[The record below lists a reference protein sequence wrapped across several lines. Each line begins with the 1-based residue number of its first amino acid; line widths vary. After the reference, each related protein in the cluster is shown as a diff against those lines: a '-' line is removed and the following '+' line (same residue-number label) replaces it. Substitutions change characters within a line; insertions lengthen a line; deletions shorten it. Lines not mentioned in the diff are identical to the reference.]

1 MNDRAS
7 DGSSGQMIWRGL
19 LLLLACVG
27 LAACNQGPPPVPY
40 VESAFSTAAP
50 ATPSAAAEPAV
61 PLPDPK
67 PGTTVTG
74 AGLPPL
80 PAYKPGSEPS
90 AVVVIA
96 EPEPSV
102 EVAPE
107 PEQQTVYVDEEL
119 VLAPPSMPEG
129 QDVKVE
135 AGDTVYALSRRY
147 GIAVR
152 DIIQAN
158 NLVPPYHLL
167 IGQTVRLP
175 AQRTHVVRGGESIYG
190 ISRLYGIT
198 TSELVRAN
206 ELNQPYQLY
215 VGQRLVLPA
224 GDGSVPAPAEPTT
237 PTTPTTP
244 SVEPAETTVI
254 VEAPTPEPPPAP
266 FTVAGVPLPQV
277 KPSAPALTATPVNV
291 ADIPA
296 RTGGK
301 FSWPVRGPVLS
312 SFGPKDN
319 GLHNDGINIS
329 APAGTPVFAAEDG
342 VVAYVGDELDGYG
355 NLVLLRHGDGWVTAY
370 AHNADVRVA
379 RGQRVIRGQVIAS
392 VGTTGG
398 VGGPQTHFEIRKG
411 SEAVDPMLYLEP
423 L

>member
-1 MNDRAS
+1 
-7 DGSSGQMIWRGL
+7 MIRRGL
-19 LLLLACVG
+19 VLLLACVA

-40 VESAFSTAAP
+40 VESAFGTSAP

-61 PLPDPK
+61 PLPQPK
-67 PGTTVTG
+67 PGTTIAG
-74 AGLPPL
+74 ASAPPL
-80 PAYKPGSEPS
+80 PTYKPGSEPS
-90 AVVVIA
+90 TVVIIAEPEPAPPVEVIA
-96 EPEPSV
+96 EPEPQAV
-102 EVAPE
+102 F
-107 PEQQTVYVDEEL
+107 VDEEL

-198 TSELVRAN
+198 TSELVRTN
-206 ELNQPYQLY
+206 GLNQPYQLF

-224 GDGSVPAPAEPTT
+224 GDGSVPAPTP

-244 SVEPAETTVI
+244 SVAPEETTVV
-254 VEAPTPEPPPAP
+254 VEAPPPEPPPAP
-266 FTVAGVPLPQV
+266 FTVAGVPLPQP
-277 KPSAPALTATPVNV
+277 KPVAPAVTAGPVNV
-291 ADIPA
+291 AEIPA

-301 FSWPVRGPVLS
+301 FSWPVTGPVLS